1 MLQLLSAN
9 PRYRAVKGMK
19 DYNLVRN
26 VVGVFDRVSHKQQEN
41 GLARSSSRLLQ
52 QAYRLR

>member
-9 PRYRAVKGMK
+9 PRCRAVKGMK
-19 DYNLVRN
+19 DYHPVRN
-26 VVGVFDRVSHKQQEN
+26 VVGVFDRVSYKQQEN

-52 QAYRLR
+52 QAYR